1 MSNPYVL
8 NDTGSKSVPS
18 IAGQVGNYRWV
29 ICGLLFFCTTI
40 NYVDRN
46 SLSVLKTTLQGALGW
61 SDVDYGTITT
71 AFTFAYAMFPS
82 VIGIVIDKFG
92 VKKALAL
99 ALILWS
105 FAAAAHGLVATVMG
119 FVIVRFILGFAEAAN
134 FPASIKAVGMWF
146 PQRERALATGIFN
159 SGTSIGVIVSGG
171 IVWIAS
177 HWGWQMSFVAIGLI
191 GLVWLYFWQVYFAD
205 PEHQTRLGKAEFDYI
220 RSDQPVSEK
229 TIKVP
234 WTTLVRYREIWPFL
248 LGKLIT
254 DPVWWFYLFWL
265 PSYLDRERGQNPLN
279 AGLWVAVIYTGSSVG
294 SILGG
299 WLSGSLMKRGWT
311 VGKARMTTMALAA
324 VFMPGSIL
332 AYYTES
338 FGACVAF
345 ITLATAC
352 HQAWSAN
359 LFTNATDTFPQKVSG
374 SVVGL
379 GATAGG
385 IGGMFMTLLAGLVVQ
400 WTGEQRIVF
409 VWAGL
414 MHLTSLAIFWIWFRG
429 RIVQVD
435 MDTPLDVRHTHRGL
449 AVSGAL
455 VALAGITL
463 AVLVSSNWDYLKG
476 AVKITGAVQS
486 GVVAGAVF
494 LIGAALFYASR
505 PRGLAARA

>member
-1 MSNPYVL
+1 MSTINASD
-8 NDTGSKSVPS
+8 DTGSIK
-18 IAGQVGNYRWV
+18 AGTLARIGNYRWV

-61 SDVDYGTITT
+61 DDVDYGTITT

-82 VIGIVIDKFG
+82 VIGIFIDKFG
-92 VKKALAL
+92 VKKALAV

-105 FAAAAHGLVATVMG
+105 LAAAAHGLVATVLG
-119 FVIVRFILGFAEAAN
+119 FAIMRFILGFAEAAN

-146 PQRERALATGIFN
+146 PQKERALATGIFN

-177 HWGWQMSFVAIGLI
+177 HWGWQMSFVAIGVI
-191 GLVWLYFWQVYFAD
+191 GIVWLYFWQVYFND
-205 PEHQTRLGKAEFDYI
+205 PELQQRLGSAELDFI
-220 RSDQPVSEK
+220 RSDQPQAQQALK
-229 TIKVP
+229 LP
-234 WTTLVRYREIWPFL
+234 WTTLMRYREIWPFL
-248 LGKLIT
+248 IGKLIT

-279 AGLWVAVIYTGSSVG
+279 AGIWVAVIYTGSSVG

-299 WLSGSLMKRGWT
+299 WISSTLMKRGWS
-311 VGKARMTTMALAA
+311 VGKARMTAMGLAA
-324 VFMPGSIL
+324 IFMPGSIL

-338 FGACVAF
+338 FRVCVAF

-359 LFTNATDTFPQKVSG
+359 LFTNATDLFPQKVSG

-385 IGGMFMTLLAGLVVQ
+385 IGGMFMTLLAGLAVQ
-400 WTGEQRIVF
+400 WTGNQQIVF
-409 VWAGL
+409 VWAGT
-414 MHLTSLAIFWIWFRG
+414 MHILSLALFWIWFRG

-435 MDTPLDVRHTHRGL
+435 VDTPLDVSRSHGGL
-449 AVSGAL
+449 AISGTLVTLAGAALAAL
-455 VALAGITL
+455 VYN
-463 AVLVSSNWDYLKG
+463 NWDYLKD
-476 AVKITGAVQS
+476 AVRITGAVQS
-486 GVVAGAVF
+486 GVVAAAVF
-494 LIGAALFYASR
+494 FIGVALFYASR
-505 PRGLAARA
+505 PRRSGV